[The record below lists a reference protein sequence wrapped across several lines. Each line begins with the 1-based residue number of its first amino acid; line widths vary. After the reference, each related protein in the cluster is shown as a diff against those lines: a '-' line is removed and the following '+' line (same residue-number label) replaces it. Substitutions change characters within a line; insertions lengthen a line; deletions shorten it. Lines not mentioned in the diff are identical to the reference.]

1 MNETGSGGIGAVSIG
16 IAEPV
21 VLLVILAVLVLLGF
35 GLWKL
40 VKLLLAVSGG
50 GGS

>member
-1 MNETGSGGIGAVSIG
+1 MNETGSGGVGAVSIG
-16 IAEPV
+16 VAEPV
-21 VLLVILAVLVLLGF
+21 VLLVIVAVVLLLGF

-40 VKLLLAVSGG
+40 VKLLLAVSSG

>member
-1 MNETGSGGIGAVSIG
+1 MNQTGSGGIGAVSIG

-40 VKLLLAVSGG
+40 VKLLLAVSSG